1 MSNDDQLKVRQTASK
16 KQSFKELTIVRD
28 VIFWIDLVGEGQNE
42 NAIFA
47 RPFNEKE
54 AFPQKL
60 TSNKYNIKNN
70 FHGYGGKSYKCI
82 YLKNNFYLI
91 WIDQITNAVWF
102 QIFKEVASNS
112 RSQKRYLDSVQEP
125 RQLSKSINGN
135 FDSSFVISQK
145 NFLYGICEINNRDYL
160 FSLNLKKTKQDIFR
174 IKKFKNFA
182 GELSSNNSVSLLS
195 WVEWDSPYMPW
206 EKNDLCFAQI
216 DFDGK
221 ITKIKKF
228 SDNLVN
234 AKKNVSFFQP
244 YWISETLLLC
254 SEDSSGWWNLLFLDA
269 SKIENI
275 FIKKRVERNFVEYGV
290 PQWVSGITF
299 FSGDI
304 KDLFCLAKKENNL
317 VVEQYK
323 DLQFVKEFSTPFTSI
338 SDFSVFE
345 KKVVLKGHG
354 SDFFGNLLEI
364 YCKKEVLSN
373 VLEEINAEYIK
384 IKDCSKPESFWFKGF
399 EDKSTHSFLYR
410 PLVEK
415 FRKPPLFVR
424 AHSGPT
430 SFFDGSYNSEV
441 QYWTKKGF
449 FVAEVNYG
457 GSSGFGKAYRE
468 RLNYKWG
475 IVDSYDC
482 KALALELLKSNLV
495 DSDKV
500 VIFGNSAGGLTAL
513 NCLLYGSIF
522 KAAICRYPVI
532 DLKDMHYNTHRFEKN
547 YLNSLVGNYAKKYDD
562 YINRSPINHIYK
574 IKKPILLFHGKKDT
588 VISYKQ
594 TLKIQEILIQ
604 NNKYSEVIFF
614 DNEGHGFR
622 NIENK
627 KVVMQKSQEFL
638 KNALNI

>member
-1 MSNDDQLKVRQTASK
+1 MSNDDQLKVRQTVSK
-16 KQSFKELTIVRD
+16 KKSFKELTIVRD
-28 VIFWIDLVGEGQNE
+28 IIFWIDLFGEGQNE

-60 TSNKYNIKNN
+60 TSKKYNIKNN

-91 WIDQITNAVWF
+91 WIDQITKAVWF
-102 QIFKEVASNS
+102 QIFKEAASTD
-112 RSQKRYLDSVQEP
+112 RSQNKYLVSVQEP
-125 RQLSKSINGN
+125 NQLSKSIDGN
-135 FDSSFVISQK
+135 FDSSFIISEK
-145 NFLYGICEINNRDYL
+145 NLLYGICEINNRDYL
-160 FSLNLKKTKQDIFR
+160 FSLNLKKTKQDIHR

-182 GELSSNNSVSLLS
+182 GELSSNRSANLLS
-195 WVEWDSPYMPW
+195 WIEWDSPYMPW
-206 EKNDLCFAQI
+206 EKNELFFAQI
-216 DFDGK
+216 DQDGE
-221 ITKIKKF
+221 IQKIKKF
-228 SDNLVN
+228 SNKLIN
-234 AKKNVSFFQP
+234 SKKNVSFFQP
-244 YWISETLLLC
+244 YWISETHLVC
-254 SEDSSGWWNLLFLDA
+254 SEDSSGWWNLLFLDV
-269 SKIENI
+269 SEIENI
-275 FIKKRVERNFVEYGV
+275 FIKKRVERNLIEYGA
-290 PQWVSGITF
+290 PQWVTGITF
-299 FSGDI
+299 FSGN
-304 KDLFCLAKKENNL
+304 KKNLFCVAKKENSL
-317 VVEQYK
+317 IVEQYK
-323 DLQFVKEFSTPFTSI
+323 DLEFVKEFSTPFTSI
-338 SDFSVFE
+338 SDFSVFR
-345 KKVVLKGHG
+345 KKVLLKGYG
-354 SDFFGNLLEI
+354 SDFLGIVFEI
-364 YCKKEVLSN
+364 DFAKKVLSN
-373 VLEEINAEYIK
+373 FSEQIFFDH
-384 IKDCSKPESFWFKGF
+384 IKDCSKPETFWFKGF
-399 EDKSTHSFLYR
+399 EDKSTHCFLYR
-410 PLVEK
+410 PLVEN
-415 FRKPPLFVR
+415 FRKPPLLVR

-430 SFFDGSYNSEV
+430 SCFDGSYNSEV
-441 QYWTKKGF
+441 QYWTSKGF

-482 KALALELLKSNLV
+482 KALALELIKSNQV
-495 DSDKV
+495 DSEKV

-522 KAAICRYPVI
+522 TAAICKYPVI
-532 DLKDMHYNTHRFEKN
+532 DLKDMHYNTHRFEKD
-547 YLNSLVGNYAKKYDD
+547 YLNSLVGNYAKDLQD
-562 YINRSPINHIYK
+562 YINRSPINHINK

-627 KVVMQKSQEFL
+627 EVVMQKSQEFL

>member
-1 MSNDDQLKVRQTASK
+1 MSNDDQLKVRQTVSK
-16 KQSFKELTIVRD
+16 KKSFKELTIVRNIILWVD
-28 VIFWIDLVGEGQNE
+28 FVGEDQNE

-60 TSNKYNIKNN
+60 TSKKYNIKNN

-102 QIFKEVASNS
+102 QIFKEEESNY
-112 RSQKRYLDSVQEP
+112 RIQKRYLDSVQEP
-125 RQLSKSINGN
+125 RQLSKSIDGN

-160 FSLNLKKTKQDIFR
+160 FSLNLKKTKQDIYR

-182 GELSSNNSVSLLS
+182 GELSSNTSVSLLS
-195 WVEWDSPYMPW
+195 WVEWDYPYMPW

-216 DFDGK
+216 DLDGE

-228 SDNLVN
+228 SDKLIN
-234 AKKNVSFFQP
+234 AKKKVSFFQP
-244 YWISETLLLC
+244 YWISETLLVC
-254 SEDSSGWWNLLFLDA
+254 SEDSSGWWNLLFLEA

-345 KKVVLKGHG
+345 KKVVMKGHG
-354 SDFFGNLLEI
+354 YDFLGNLLEI
-364 YCKKEVLSN
+364 DCKKEVLSN
-373 VLEEINAEYIK
+373 VFEEINAEYIK
-384 IKDCSKPESFWFKGF
+384 DSSKPESFWFKGF
-399 EDKSTHSFLYR
+399 EAQSTHSFLYR
-410 PLVEK
+410 PLVEN
-415 FRKPPLFVR
+415 FRKPPLLVR

-430 SFFDGSYNSEV
+430 SCFDGSYNSEV
-441 QYWTKKGF
+441 QYWTSKGF

-457 GSSGFGKAYRE
+457 GSSGYGKAYRE
-468 RLNYKWG
+468 RLNHKWG

-482 KALALELLKSNLV
+482 NALALELIKSKKV
-495 DSDKV
+495 DSEKV

-522 KAAICRYPVI
+522 KAAICKYPVI
-532 DLKDMHYNTHRFEKN
+532 DLKDMHYNTHRFEKD
-547 YLNSLVGNYAKKYDD
+547 YLNSLVGDYAKNHDD
-562 YINRSPINHIYK
+562 YINRSPISHIK
-574 IKKPILLFHGKKDT
+574 NIKKPILLFHGKKDT

-594 TLKIQEILIQ
+594 TLRIQETLIQ

-622 NIENK
+622 NIENRE
-627 KVVMQKSQEFL
+627 VVMQKSQEFL

>member
-1 MSNDDQLKVRQTASK
+1 MSKDDQLKVRQTVSK
-16 KQSFKELTIVRD
+16 KKSFKELTIVRD
-28 VIFWIDLVGEGQNE
+28 IIFWIDLVGEGQNE
-42 NAIFA
+42 NAILA
-47 RPFNEKE
+47 RPFNDKE
-54 AFPQKL
+54 SFPQKL
-60 TSNKYNIKNN
+60 TSKKYNIKNN

-102 QIFKEVASNS
+102 QIFKEVASNY
-112 RSQKRYLDSVQEP
+112 RGQKRYLDSVQEP
-125 RQLSKSINGN
+125 RQLSKSIDGN

-160 FSLNLKKTKQDIFR
+160 FSLNLKKIQQDIYR

-182 GELSSNNSVSLLS
+182 GELSSNTSVSLLS

-206 EKNDLCFAQI
+206 ERNDLCFAQI
-216 DFDGK
+216 DLDGE

-228 SDNLVN
+228 SDKLIN

-244 YWISETLLLC
+244 YWISETLLVC
-254 SEDSSGWWNLLFLDA
+254 SEDSSGWWNLLFVDV

-275 FIKKRVERNFVEYGV
+275 FIKKRVERNFVEYGL
-290 PQWVSGITF
+290 PQWVSGMKF
-299 FSGDI
+299 FAGDI
-304 KDLFCLAKKENNL
+304 KDFFCLAKKENSL
-317 VVEQYK
+317 IMEHYK
-323 DLQFVKEFSTPFTSI
+323 DLLCVKEFSTPFTSI

-345 KKVVLKGHG
+345 KKVVLKGYG
-354 SDFFGNLLEI
+354 SDFLGNLLEI
-364 YCKKEVLSN
+364 DCKEEVLSN
-373 VLEEINAEYIK
+373 AFEEINAEYIK
-384 IKDCSKPESFWFKGF
+384 DCSKPETFWFKGF
-399 EDKSTHSFLYR
+399 EDKSTHCFLYR
-410 PLVEK
+410 PLFEK

-430 SFFDGSYNSEV
+430 SCFDGSYNSEV
-441 QYWTKKGF
+441 QYWTSKGF

-482 KALALELLKSNLV
+482 KALALELIKTNQV
-495 DSDKV
+495 DSEKV

-522 KAAICRYPVI
+522 TAAICKYPVI
-532 DLKDMHYNTHRFEKN
+532 DLKDMHYNTHRFEKD
-547 YLNSLVGNYAKKYDD
+547 YLNSLIGNYAKDHDD
-562 YINRSPINHIYK
+562 YINRSPINHINK

-588 VISYKQ
+588 VISYKK

-627 KVVMQKSQEFL
+627 EAVMQKSQEFL